1 MQEHSGG
8 LGRTHSL
15 KRLPISYLPLFKVYP
30 MVGVGE
36 LRKQLLRGCR
46 FPARLMKT
54 AEVTQRCGC
63 MRIVELFTLKWL
75 ISYYLNI
82 S

>member
-1 MQEHSGG
+1 
-8 LGRTHSL
+8 
-15 KRLPISYLPLFKVYP
+15 
-30 MVGVGE
+30 MVGEGE
-36 LRKQLLRGCR
+36 LQEQLLRGGR

-63 MRIVELFTLKWL
+63 TRVVELFTLKWL
-75 ISYYLNI
+75 ISYYLNV